1 MHTKDGTP
9 ANAIFGY
16 TRALMKFIQTDAAYV
31 VIAFDSGGKTFR
43 SEVDE
48 NYKAQR
54 DGMPTDLSSQM
65 DAIFA
70 VTDLLQIPWMTAP
83 GFEADDIIG
92 TLVRKYEKTM
102 EKIQIVTS
110 DKDLFQFV

>member
-9 ANAIFGY
+9 ANALFGY
-16 TRALMKFIQTDAAYV
+16 TRALMKILQTDAAYI
-31 VIAFDSGGKTFR
+31 VIAFDSGSKTFR
-43 SEVDE
+43 SEIDP

-54 DGMPTDLSSQM
+54 DGMPSDLVSQM

-70 VTDLLQIPWMTAP
+70 VTDLLNIPWMTAP

-92 TLVRKYEKTM
+92 TLVKKYEKTM
-102 EKIQIVTS
+102 EKTLIVTS